1 MIDGGVQVINAGL
14 PLIVEGVP
22 APDVTQLDW
31 RPPAFSD
38 LAAARAMVA
47 LDDET
52 TAAANAAAIAAVHAV
67 RPRVVGIRPARAA
80 IDALAGPARTML
92 HAGPPIEYSRMC
104 GPMRGALVGAALLEG
119 WAATPAEAERA
130 LAAGEI
136 AVEPCHHHGRRR
148 PDGRRGLPVDA
159 GLAGH
164 RRRRPAPRHAF
175 ATLNE
180 GLGTVLRFGAYGP
193 EVIDRLRWMSE
204 VLGPVLDAA
213 IQASEPIDVTTLIGQ
228 ALAMGD
234 EGHNRSVAASA
245 LLARRLAPAIAP
257 LDGAVEVLRFLAG
270 NDHFALNLSMA
281 AAKLCMDAAAHVPDS
296 SLVTVM
302 SRNGVEFGIRVAGT
316 GDRWYTAPV
325 GPADGLFFP
334 GYGPDDANPD
344 MGDSAI
350 TETLGIGGFAMAASP
365 SITTFVGG
373 TPADALAASRSMR
386 RITLAPHPAFPLPPL
401 NFAGSPSGIDVLK
414 VLDTC
419 ELPLIN
425 TGIAHR
431 EAGVGPDRRRH
442 RHRPTR
448 GVPRGGARPGRGRG
462 SGDMIE
468 PATVVLIAIGGNALV
483 HEGESG
489 SLCRQQERSAAFA
502 GRSSSWSRTGGGC
515 S

>member
-67 RPRVVGIRPARAA
+67 RPRVVGIRPARAV
-80 IDALAGPARTML
+80 IGALAGPERTML

-130 LAAGEI
+130 IAAGEI
-136 AVEPCHHHGRRR
+136 AVEPCHHHGAVG
-148 PDGRRGLPVDA
+148 PMAGVVSPSMPVWQVVDDT
-159 GLAGH
+159 G
-164 RRRRPAPRHAF
+164 PAPRHAF

-245 LLARRLAPAIAP
+245 LLARRLAPADRPPRRRGRGAEVPGRQRPLRAQP
-257 LDGAVEVLRFLAG
+257 LDGR
-270 NDHFALNLSMA
+270 
-281 AAKLCMDAAAHVPDS
+281 
-296 SLVTVM
+296 
-302 SRNGVEFGIRVAGT
+302 
-316 GDRWYTAPV
+316 APSC
-325 GPADGLFFP
+325 AW
-334 GYGPDDANPD
+334 
-344 MGDSAI
+344 
-350 TETLGIGGFAMAASP
+350 
-365 SITTFVGG
+365 
-373 TPADALAASRSMR
+373 TPPRTCRAR
-386 RITLAPHPAFPLPPL
+386 R
-401 NFAGSPSGIDVLK
+401 
-414 VLDTC
+414 
-419 ELPLIN
+419 
-425 TGIAHR
+425 
-431 EAGVGPDRRRH
+431 
-442 RHRPTR
+442 
-448 GVPRGGARPGRGRG
+448 
-462 SGDMIE
+462 
-468 PATVVLIAIGGNALV
+468 
-483 HEGESG
+483 
-489 SLCRQQERSAAFA
+489 
-502 GRSSSWSRTGGGC
+502 WSR
-515 S
+515 